1 MSPIKQELL
10 ATIDLA
16 PEVTLQQTLNF
27 LKQQLQPIP
36 SLRTAS
42 GRSILRHAGKWE
54 GDDFEDCLQSVYND
68 RSEAKF

>member
-16 PEVTLQQTLNF
+16 PEATLQQTLEF
-27 LKQQLQPIP
+27 LKQHLQLLP
-36 SLRTAS
+36 SLRQAS
-42 GRSILRHAGKWE
+42 GRSILRHAGQWK
-54 GDDFEDCLQSVYND
+54 GDDFEDCLQAVCDD

>member
-10 ATIDLA
+10 ATIDRA
-16 PEVTLQQTLNF
+16 PEATLQQTLEF
-27 LKQQLQPIP
+27 LKQHLQPLP

-42 GRSILRHAGKWE
+42 GRSILRHAGQWE